1 MPQYLLPTM
10 QNMVVGV
17 GAVSQ
22 QPWLH
27 HLLEDLL
34 FEGVVAEGV
43 VVAMITQQQSG
54 MLVQVV
60 VLVVIFLVVVALL
73 EHREVH
79 QPLDLQVPTVI
90 LQKVEQEVVGAVQTH

>member
-10 QNMVVGV
+10 QTMVVGV

-73 EHREVH
+73 EQMVH
-79 QPLDLQVPTVI
+79 PQLLVLPVLPVTL
-90 LQKVEQEVVGAVQTH
+90 L